1 MIFEHKFRTGFRDVG
16 ITGLTTN
23 KSIQSN
29 MVDAAGFHSELAGFG
44 VTAMPETKL
53 TWVMLEWKLEV
64 MRRPVYGEEV
74 LIQTWT
80 KSPKKFFSIRDY
92 KYVDKDGNI
101 LAKATSKWVLIDLT
115 IDSMKHIPE
124 ELIATYGPED
134 DINLF
139 EEDFDKQRDL
149 EEYDIV
155 KCFEVSKSD
164 IDINRHV
171 NNTNFIDFAY
181 DIIPLEEFKNTEFN
195 SVRITYKHEI
205 KYGETVKAFYKKID
219 DKNVVVLKTEDE
231 KEIHAIITL
240 K

>member
-1 MIFEHKFRTGFRDVG
+1 MIFEHKFRTGFKDVG

-44 VTAMPETKL
+44 VTAMPETKV
-53 TWVMLEWKLEV
+53 TWVMLEWKLQV
-64 MRRPVYGEEV
+64 IRRPKYGEEI
-74 LIQTWT
+74 LIKTWT

-92 KYVDKDGNI
+92 IYVDKEGNTI
-101 LAKATSKWVLIDLT
+101 AKASSKWVLIDLT
-115 IDSMKHIPE
+115 TDSMKHIPD

-134 DINLF
+134 NIDVF
-139 EEDFDKQRDL
+139 EDDFEKQRDI

-155 KCFEVSKSD
+155 KEFEVSKSD

-181 DIIPLEEFKNTEFN
+181 DIMPIEEFNNTEFN
-195 SVRITYKHEI
+195 YVRITYKHEI
-205 KYGETVKAFYKKID
+205 KYGEKVKAFYKKIE
-219 DKNVVVLKTEDE
+219 DKNIVVLKTEDE
-231 KEIHAIITL
+231 KEIHSIITL